1 VISVSFLRQPQ
12 RNKNYASV
20 VVVIAEQSSGNDCV
34 GDMWLETKIFNKEAT
49 IGEVVDWA
57 FKRKVSGRLILTIP
71 DNDPDLL

>member
-20 VVVIAEQSSGNDCV
+20 VVIAEQSNGNDCV
-34 GDMWLETKIFNKEAT
+34 GNMWLETKIFNKEAT
-49 IGEVVDWA
+49 LAEVVDWA

-71 DNDPDLL
+71 DNDSDLL